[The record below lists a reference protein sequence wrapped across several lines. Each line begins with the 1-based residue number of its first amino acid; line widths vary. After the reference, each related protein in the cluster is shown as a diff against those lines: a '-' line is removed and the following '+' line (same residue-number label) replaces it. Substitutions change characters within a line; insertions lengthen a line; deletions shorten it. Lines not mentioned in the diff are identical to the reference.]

1 MNKLNVGVIG
11 CGVISEIY
19 MENCTKKFRNLKLV
33 ACADILYESALRR
46 AKQFG
51 CKAESI
57 EELLGDPE
65 VEVVLNLTPPA
76 SHFNISMKIL
86 KAGKHV
92 YTEKPMAANKT
103 ECELLLKFAKE
114 NNLYIGNAP
123 DCFLGAGLQTCRR
136 LLESGAI
143 GTPFAAQAFMFSFG
157 PENFHPNPS
166 FFYQHGA
173 GPLLDWGPYYISA
186 LVALMGPIRKV
197 IALGRSPF
205 HERCVLST
213 DSPHFG
219 ENFPVEVPTYVT
231 SLLEFEN
238 DFIATL
244 SISFDMKYPY
254 WESNMPFTEKEI
266 RNMRRNMTMV
276 FQNPYSSLN
285 PRMTILEAVR
295 APLDIFNIGS
305 KSERYE
311 KCRDILKYVGLEE
324 HQFYRYPHEFSGGQR
339 QRVVIARAMISNPD
353 FVVCDEPVSALDV
366 SVRAQ
371 VLNLFNDIQK
381 ERDVAYL
388 FISHDLSVVKHI
400 SDRIAVMYLGKI
412 VELSPKD
419 DLYENPKHPYTRALL
434 SAIPIPDANVQTKRI
449 ILQGDLPS
457 PMKPPEGC
465 GFNTR
470 CKYATERCR
479 RESPEFKYDNKGHGV
494 ACHMCEEV
502 QQM

>member
-1 MNKLNVGVIG
+1 MKSNNVVLEAKGIKKYYRGRRREDVVKAVDDISFTISRGETLGLVGESG
-11 CGVISEIY
+11 CGKSTLGRTLLRLEDATSGEVIYRGQDI
-19 MENCTKKFRNLKLV
+19 LKL
-33 ACADILYESALRR
+33 
-46 AKQFG
+46 
-51 CKAESI
+51 
-57 EELLGDPE
+57 
-65 VEVVLNLTPPA
+65 
-76 SHFNISMKIL
+76 
-86 KAGKHV
+86 
-92 YTEKPMAANKT
+92 
-103 ECELLLKFAKE
+103 
-114 NNLYIGNAP
+114 
-123 DCFLGAGLQTCRR
+123 
-136 LLESGAI
+136 
-143 GTPFAAQAFMFSFG
+143 
-157 PENFHPNPS
+157 
-166 FFYQHGA
+166 
-173 GPLLDWGPYYISA
+173 
-186 LVALMGPIRKV
+186 
-197 IALGRSPF
+197 
-205 HERCVLST
+205 
-213 DSPHFG
+213 
-219 ENFPVEVPTYVT
+219 
-231 SLLEFEN
+231 
-238 DFIATL
+238 
-244 SISFDMKYPY
+244 
-254 WESNMPFTEKEI
+254 TEKEI

-353 FVVCDEPVSALDV
+353 FVVCDELVSALDV